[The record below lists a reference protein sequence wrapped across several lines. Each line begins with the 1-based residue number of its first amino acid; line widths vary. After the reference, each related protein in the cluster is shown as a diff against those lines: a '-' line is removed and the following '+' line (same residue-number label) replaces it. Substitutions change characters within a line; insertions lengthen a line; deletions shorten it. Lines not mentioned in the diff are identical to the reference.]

1 MKRGWSLGFVSLL
14 MLGAH
19 AGCSSTTEEASEP
32 SVGLSPTSPW
42 PKFRGDAA
50 QTGRAHVPAKL
61 GVGTPW
67 EVKTGKGIFS
77 SAVIGGDGTIYIGS
91 ADRTFY
97 ALNKDGTIKWKV
109 ATGEVVD
116 SAALLDDKGR
126 VYFGSGDGKLRALD
140 AQTGKE
146 VWTMEAD
153 DPSVN
158 KAFIRWFEGN
168 VAIGPGGT
176 LYVPNDNF
184 FLYAVNRDDGS
195 VKWRYR
201 MPDQTWSLPAVDAKS
216 GNLYV
221 GNNNL
226 LPILGKNTFALSSG
240 GDTLWN
246 ASTLGT
252 VAASPMISNGRVFMG
267 SFDGYVRAY
276 RQDDGELLWE
286 TPTRDHVY
294 ASVSLLPDGTVV
306 QPGNDGTVYG
316 LDPATGATR
325 WTFDA
330 GEPIRSSISVDTE
343 GRMYFGGGD
352 GRLYV
357 LDPDGKL
364 RWSMKLVDQDRNDL
378 NSSPALGEDAIV
390 IAGESGQIFSV
401 PYEWCNLGGKDDPR
415 CAPAP
420 DLALPRDGAELRYL
434 TPMGTLRAQVPDEIS
449 ANEMLSFQLVVR
461 EGGRTKLA
469 TLDASS
475 LAVEVEPK
483 AEVTATIA
491 GDGKF
496 VVVTP
501 KTTFPPEAKVTIRGK
516 YLVDHERKGLRLTGG
531 RVGGDVTAA
540 ATVKTK
546 KGPEAAVA
554 FPAGAG
560 ARGTVWEL
568 SRLALPMPTLM
579 PSYNQIGFDSLHYL
593 VTALEGGG
601 GKGVAFMLGAKLEE
615 AQNRTVVDPTTRLL
629 VPLEMSWDGDV
640 MTLASDQIMQVE
652 AMSAVVNFKTFR
664 VAARLGSDL
673 SAVGGANVTGSTVCA
688 EVPFYGLFLQQLGLC
703 NPQTDELVVL
713 GGSELRPYDA
723 ARVITSGQRPATE
736 GEDARTLAGTVEIS
750 RGADGLTAA
759 LPASTLKASEHL
771 VSVILVDATTGKPIV
786 LDYGLDTQRTT
797 SAEGFV
803 TKVDVPFKGRA
814 VPAKLRAHVIVD
826 TQLIASHTLGGDK

>member
-1 MKRGWSLGFVSLL
+1 MKRGWSLGFVALL
-14 MLGAH
+14 LLGAH
-19 AGCSSTTEEASEP
+19 AGCSSSAEEGEP
-32 SVGLSPTSPW
+32 SVGLSKTSPW

-50 QTGRAHVPAKL
+50 QTGRAHVAPRI
-61 GVGTPW
+61 GVGAPW

-77 SAVIGGDGTIYIGS
+77 SPVVGGDGTVYIGS
-91 ADRTFY
+91 ADRSFY
-97 ALNKDGTIKWKV
+97 AIKKDGSIKWTV
-109 ATGEVVD
+109 QTGEVVD

-140 AQTGKE
+140 AETGKE

-184 FLYAVNRDDGS
+184 FLYAVDRDTGS

-226 LPILGKNTFALSSG
+226 LPILGKNTFAISSSG
-240 GDTLWN
+240 DTIWN

-252 VAASPMISNGRVFMG
+252 VAASPMVSGGRVFMG
-267 SFDGYVRAY
+267 AFDGYVRAY

-286 TPTRDHVY
+286 TPTRDHLY

-316 LDPATGATR
+316 LDPGTGAVR
-325 WTFDA
+325 WTFDVN
-330 GEPIRSSISVDTE
+330 EPIRSSVSVDTE
-343 GRMYFGGGD
+343 GRMYFGAGD

-357 LDPDGKL
+357 LNPDGTL
-364 RWSMKLVDQDRNDL
+364 RWSMKLVSEDRNDL
-378 NSSPALGEDAIV
+378 NASPALSEDAIV

-401 PYEWCNLGGKDDPR
+401 PYEWCNLPAGKADPR
-415 CAPAP
+415 CAPKE

-434 TPMGTLRAQVPDEIS
+434 TPMGTLRASAPTEIA

-475 LAVEVEPK
+475 LAVSVEPPTD
-483 AEVTATIA
+483 VTATIA

-501 KTTFPPEAKVTIRGK
+501 KTTLPPEAKISISAK
-516 YLVDHERKGLRLTGG
+516 YLVDHERKGLRLSGG
-531 RVGGDVTAA
+531 RVGGEVRGGAA
-540 ATVKTK
+540 VRTVK
-546 KGPEAAVA
+546 GADAAIS
-554 FPAGAG
+554 FPQGVTG
-560 ARGTVWEL
+560 RGTVWEL

-593 VTALEGGG
+593 VTTLEGGS
-601 GKGVAFMLGAKLEE
+601 GKGVALMLGAKLAEG
-615 AQNRTVVDPTTRLL
+615 QNRTVVDASTRLL
-629 VPLEMSWDGDV
+629 VPLEMTLAGDT
-640 MTLASDQIMQVE
+640 MTLSSDQVMQVE
-652 AMSAVVNFKTFR
+652 AMNAVVNFKTFR
-664 VAARLGSDL
+664 VAARLDGAL
-673 SAVGGANVTGSTVCA
+673 GALGGANVTGSAVCA

-713 GGSELRPYDA
+713 GGSELRPFDPTA
-723 ARVITSGQRPATE
+723 AQAGAPRPSPSA
-736 GEDARTLAGTVEIS
+736 EDPRTLAGAVEIS
-750 RGADGLTAA
+750 RADGAIVAA
-759 LPASTLKASEHL
+759 LPRSLLKASDHL
-771 VSVILVDATTGKPIV
+771 VSVVLVDAATGKPVV
-786 LDYGLDTQRTT
+786 LDYGLDTTRAA
-797 SAEGFV
+797 SPEGYV
-803 TKVDVPFKGRA
+803 TRVTVPLKGRA
-814 VPAKLRAHVIVD
+814 VPEKLRVHVVVD
-826 TQLIASHTLGGDK
+826 TSLVATRTLGGD